1 MANALLGM
9 ASVINDPREDFNVS
23 ADRLDAMQRLCHGA
37 FDGKLNNCFGS
48 KVLLCLCY
56 KRVLKLAFEDRVST
70 LPIFAIVVF
79 SLSVA
84 RPNGCIDCVSL
95 LARLSAA
102 SGQHYAKL
110 QRTHRNQKKAS
121 TQHRQETV

>member
-56 KRVLKLAFEDRVST
+56 KRVLKLAFEDIVST
-70 LPIFAIVVF
+70 LDIFAIVV
-79 SLSVA
+79 LRCQLHA
-84 RPNGCIDCVSL
+84 PR
-95 LARLSAA
+95 LA
-102 SGQHYAKL
+102 
-110 QRTHRNQKKAS
+110 
-121 TQHRQETV
+121 